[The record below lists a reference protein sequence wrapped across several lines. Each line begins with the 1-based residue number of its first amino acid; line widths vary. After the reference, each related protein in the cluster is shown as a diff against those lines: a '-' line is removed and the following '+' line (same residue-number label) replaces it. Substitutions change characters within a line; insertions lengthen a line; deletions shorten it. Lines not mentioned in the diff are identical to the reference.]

1 MQTFES
7 VLLERSEHLVVLTIN
22 RPEKLNSL
30 NSLVLRELTTAV
42 RTLSETLPLP
52 RCAILTGAGDKAFV
66 AGADIAEMS
75 AMSVA
80 EAKAFSDAGHAL
92 CAAIELAPFPFIAAV
107 NGFALGGG
115 CELAL
120 SCDFIYAS
128 ERAKF
133 GQPEV
138 NLGLMPGFGGTQRL
152 ARRVGLG
159 LSRELVYTGEAI
171 SAERA
176 LSIGLVNEVV
186 PKESLLERARETA
199 AKIASRAPLAVS
211 ASKRVMLRGSD
222 TDLGTANE
230 LEATA
235 FSALF
240 GSLDQ
245 REGTRAFLEK
255 AKPSFTGR

>member
-1 MQTFES
+1 MQAFES
-7 VLLERSEHLVVLTIN
+7 LLVEQSEHIVVLTIN

-30 NSLVLRELTTAV
+30 NSGLIRELTAAV
-42 RTLSETLPLP
+42 RSLSEKLPEP

-75 AMSVA
+75 TMTIAQ
-80 EAKAFSDAGHAL
+80 AKAFADAGHAL
-92 CAAIELAPFPFIAAV
+92 CAAIEQAPFPFIAAV

-152 ARRVGLG
+152 LRRVGLG
-159 LSRELVYTGEAI
+159 VARELVYTGEAI

-186 PKESLLERARETA
+186 PRQSLLERAQETA
-199 AKIASRAPLAVS
+199 AKIATKAPLAIT
-211 ASKRVMLRGSD
+211 ACKRVMLRGSD
-222 TDLGTANE
+222 ADLSAANE

-235 FSALF
+235 FSGLF
-240 GSLDQ
+240 GSADQ
-245 REGTRAFLEK
+245 REGTRAFL
-255 AKPSFTGR
+255 AKTKPTFTGR